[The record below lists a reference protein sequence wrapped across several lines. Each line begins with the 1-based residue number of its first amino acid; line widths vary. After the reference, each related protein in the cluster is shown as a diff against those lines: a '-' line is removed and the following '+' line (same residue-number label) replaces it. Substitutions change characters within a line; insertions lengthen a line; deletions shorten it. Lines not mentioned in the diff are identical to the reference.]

1 MGALQ
6 LCSFS
11 FDPFIP
17 SHITSTHLHTT
28 TMSKTPGG
36 QQPSAKYEKQQAEAQ
51 GLGAPN
57 APGHTEGTKPLDQ
70 PAAADSG
77 IPTNVGLTEITNN
90 SAGKSGGLNTEGAF
104 GTPSI
109 AGAPTANIPAEDV
122 DTKKN
127 A

>member
-51 GLGAPN
+51 GLGAQN

-77 IPTNVGLTEITNN
+77 IPTNVGLT
-90 SAGKSGGLNTEGAF
+90 TEGAF
-104 GTPSI
+104 GTTSI